1 MTHLTY
7 SVSDDPAWMRDAACA
22 HIDVTP
28 ETDPWFGDRRL
39 VDQAKKVCR
48 DCPVKEPCLAYAL
61 ANRIEH
67 GVWGGT
73 SARERRRM
81 RAEAA

>member
-1 MTHLTY
+1 MSFYTVT
-7 SVSDDPAWMRDAACA
+7 DDPTWMRDAACA
-22 HIDVTP
+22 RIQVDLAP
-28 ETDPWFGDRRL
+28 IADPWFGARREVDR
-39 VDQAKKVCR
+39 AKEICQT
-48 DCPVKEPCLAYAL
+48 CPVQDECLQYAL
-61 ANRIEH
+61 EHRIEH